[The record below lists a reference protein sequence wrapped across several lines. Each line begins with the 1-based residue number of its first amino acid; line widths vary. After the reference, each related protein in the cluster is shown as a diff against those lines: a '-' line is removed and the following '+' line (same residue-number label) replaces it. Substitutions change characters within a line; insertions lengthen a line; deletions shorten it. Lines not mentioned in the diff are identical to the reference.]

1 MERLILSAFATV
13 AGPALFAAGA
23 LPWVREKKEALPS
36 ILNPNNALSD
46 DKRYLL
52 IGGIL
57 STVTPLCM
65 KAIGAGPVLAAAS
78 GAFSALAALDMRYR
92 RVPIPVL
99 AVSCGLSLLSAG
111 PERWAGNLLIGL
123 GASLGI
129 WALSGAVSAVTHKD
143 VFGLGDVFLVAGLGF
158 AFGANSA
165 AWGRFLIASI
175 ACLSLCLIAMKMRDD
190 QNMVPL
196 FALALPA
203 YIAGITGVL

>member
-1 MERLILSAFATV
+1 MERFILSAFATV
-13 AGPALFAAGA
+13 VGPALFAAGA
-23 LPWVREKKEALPS
+23 LPWIREKKEGLPS

-46 DKRYLL
+46 GKRYLL
-52 IGGIL
+52 IGGVL

-65 KAIGAGPVLAAAS
+65 KAIGASPVLAAAS

-99 AVSCGLSLLSAG
+99 TVSCGLSLLSAG

>member
-1 MERLILSAFATV
+1 MEQLILPTV
-13 AGPALFAAGA
+13 SVAAGPVLFALGA
-23 LPWVREKKEALPS
+23 HPWIKDRKEGLPS
-36 ILNPNNALSD
+36 ILNPGDALSK
-46 DKRYLL
+46 DKRYLA
-52 IGGIL
+52 GGALL
-57 STVTPLCM
+57 SAAVPMALTAFGATPVT
-65 KAIGAGPVLAAAS
+65 AAAS
-78 GAFSALAALDMRYR
+78 GAFAALSALDARYR
-92 RVPIPVL
+92 RVPLPTL
-99 AVSCGLSLLSAG
+99 AVSCGLSILSAG
-111 PERWAGNLLIGL
+111 PENWMGNLLIGL

-129 WALSGAVSAVTHKD
+129 WALSGAVSALTHKD

-175 ACLSLCLIAMKMRDD
+175 ACLSLCLIAMKLRDD

>member
-13 AGPALFAAGA
+13 AGLALFAAGA
-23 LPWVREKKEALPS
+23 LPWVREKKEGLPS
-36 ILNPNNALSD
+36 ILNPKNTLSD

-52 IGGIL
+52 IGGVL
-57 STVTPLCM
+57 STATPLCM
-65 KAIGAGPVLAAAS
+65 TAIGAGPILAAAS

-111 PERWAGNLLIGL
+111 PERWAGNLLVGL

-129 WALSGAVSAVTHKD
+129 WALSGVVSAVTHKD

-165 AWGRFLIASI
+165 AWGRFLITSI
-175 ACLSLCLIAMKMRDD
+175 AALSLCLIAMKMRDD

-203 YIAGITGVL
+203 YFAGITGVL